1 LLYVLCSWYEVYDEK
16 IINGIFKSKIWN
28 SEVGNEIRREAPV
41 IVWPWKRN
49 EQNKDTEKGIRITIE
64 R

>member
-1 LLYVLCSWYEVYDEK
+1 MYDEN
-16 IINGIFKSKIWN
+16 IVNGIFKSKIWN

-41 IVWPWKRN
+41 IVWPWKRTVQKKN
-49 EQNKDTEKGIRITIE
+49 TEKGIRITIE

>member
-1 LLYVLCSWYEVYDEK
+1 MEFLEQNLE
-16 IINGIFKSKIWN
+16 

-41 IVWPWKRN
+41 IVWLWKRN
-49 EQNKDTEKGIRITIE
+49 GQNKDTEKGIRITIE